1 MNEYEIYTPS
11 EDEVEYKTKELEYQT
26 KGITDCDTKELLI
39 KNN

>member
-11 EDEVEYKTKELEYQT
+11 EDEVEYKTKELEYQ
-26 KGITDCDTKELLI
+26 ELLI